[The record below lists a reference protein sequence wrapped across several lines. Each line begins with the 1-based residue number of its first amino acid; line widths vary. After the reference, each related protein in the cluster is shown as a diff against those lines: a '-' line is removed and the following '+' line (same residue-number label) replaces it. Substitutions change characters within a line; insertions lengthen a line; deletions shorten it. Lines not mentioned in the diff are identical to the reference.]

1 MASSKFHQFKQRR
14 AERQEASGHGNLNLV
29 PLVDIL
35 TSIVFFSLLTYTGA
49 AMMALRALDLTLP
62 PVVITAEQAAA
73 QRNVDNMLNLLLA
86 VRIQDGRL
94 LVEHSEENGFRQTIP
109 AVNEEGLAQLQQL
122 MRDIKARYPQNDD
135 VLVVPDDGTSYDDV
149 VRVLER
155 IKLAGYTNVSLGSRA
170 RVQVASAAGGR

>member
-62 PVVITAEQAAA
+62 PVVITAEQAQA
-73 QRNVDNMLNLLLA
+73 RSVDNMLNLLLA

-94 LVEHSEENGFRQTIP
+94 LVEHSEEGGFRLTIP
-109 AVNEEGLAQLQQL
+109 AVNAEGLTQLQQV
-122 MRDIKARYPQNDD
+122 MRDIKAKYPQNDD
-135 VLVVPDDGTSYDDV
+135 ALVVPDDGTSYNDV
-149 VRVLER
+149 VLVLEA
-155 IKLAGYTNVSLGSRA
+155 IKLGGMTNVSLGSRA
-170 RVQVASAAGGR
+170 RAQVASAAGGR